1 MKTNKLMLLSA
12 IIFSLL
18 AAYGVYWYMGD
29 LEKKLDTTVYGRV
42 IVPKETIAVN
52 TRVTRSMFEYKE
64 VPVVYIHPNAVVD
77 AEEIDEAITKAML
90 ISGEQLLSDKLVKQG
105 QLGDG
110 LAYQIKQGH
119 RALTIPINLVSGI
132 AGLVKPGD
140 SVDIIVTIDAQ
151 RSENQQDTVLIS
163 TYVLQNILVLAAD
176 NSLQRKPNEPSDL
189 ERRTLTLEVRAQD
202 APKLVLASEEGSIR
216 LLLRSPVDK
225 DNVNV
230 SPASLRTFLQ

>member
-29 LEKKLDTTVYGRV
+29 LEKKLDTTEYGKV
-42 IVPKETIAVN
+42 IVPKETIPVN

-64 VPVVYIHPNAVVD
+64 VPVAYIHPNAVMD
-77 AEEIDEAITKAML
+77 PEEIDEAITKAML
-90 ISGEQLLSDKLVKQG
+90 VSGEQLLRDKLVAKDQP
-105 QLGDG
+105 GDG

-119 RALTIPINLVSGI
+119 RALTIPINQVSGI

-140 SVDIIVTIDAQ
+140 SVDIIATINAP
-151 RSENQQDTVLIS
+151 RSENDKETVLIA
-163 TYVLQNILVLAAD
+163 TYILQNILVVATD
-176 NSLQRKPNEPSDL
+176 NNLQRKANEAGDL
-189 ERRTLTLEVRAQD
+189 DRRTLTLEVKAQD
-202 APKLVLASEEGSIR
+202 APKLVLASEEGSLR

-230 SPASLRTFLQ
+230 SPATGRIFLQ